1 MYYRGVVLTDLH
13 KSGGI
18 RAGNASLAYLV
29 SGYRCS
35 NDIGEQNMAFIKTGI
50 ALSQP
55 KPVELPTIGEERDGK
70 VWDGEKW
77 VTKAEWEAKQA
88 GKSGNG

>member
-1 MYYRGVVLTDLH
+1 
-13 KSGGI
+13 
-18 RAGNASLAYLV
+18 
-29 SGYRCS
+29 
-35 NDIGEQNMAFIKTGI
+35 MAFIKTGI
-50 ALSQP
+50 AVSRP
-55 KPVELPTIGEERDGK
+55 KPVDVDVAIGEERDGK

>member
-1 MYYRGVVLTDLH
+1 
-13 KSGGI
+13 
-18 RAGNASLAYLV
+18 
-29 SGYRCS
+29 
-35 NDIGEQNMAFIKTGI
+35 MAFIKTGI

-55 KPVELPTIGEERDGK
+55 KTVDIASNVAISVGEERDGK

-88 GKSGNG
+88 GKSHG